1 VTGAIRAILVVDDE
15 MDYLTTYERLL
26 GRQGYRVVTASTCEA
41 ALAALAREPFSV
53 AIVDIR
59 LPDGDGLEI
68 VRRARALARPPR
80 AMVVTGVGSE
90 DAREAALA
98 AGAADFLAKP
108 FTAAALS
115 DRVRDLAG

>member
-1 VTGAIRAILVVDDE
+1 MTGAIRAILVVDDE